1 VTPVL
6 LAALSAAIWGVAD
19 FSGGKASRRV
29 DPVAV
34 TVVSQVIGLPVLA
47 VGLLVVPGQPTASAL
62 AWGVAAGVAGL
73 GGIVLLYRALASGAM
88 AVVAPVTAV
97 TAAVVPM
104 GVGLLADHR
113 PGALALA
120 GAGLAVVAIGLIS
133 LGPGGRSVGVRPALV
148 GSALLAGALFGL
160 FFSALGQVTEGAGMW
175 PLLAVRLSSIALG
188 AALML
193 RARIGARLPRSVL
206 PWVAAAGALDA
217 LANALY
223 IGAAARGHLTIV
235 AAVASLYPASTVL
248 LALLVDRERLR
259 LVQLAGLG
267 IAATALVLATS

>member
-1 VTPVL
+1 VVTPVL
-6 LAALSAAIWGVAD
+6 LAALSAAVWGVAD

-47 VGLLVVPGQPTASAL
+47 VGLLVVPGRPTPSAL
-62 AWGVAAGVAGL
+62 GWGVAAGVAGL
-73 GGIVLLYRALASGAM
+73 GGIVLLYRALAAGAM
-88 AVVAPVTAV
+88 AVVAPITAV

-104 GVGLLADHR
+104 GVGLLADR
-113 PGALALA
+113 SPGSLALA

-133 LGPGGRSVGVRPALV
+133 LGPSGSSAVRPALV
-148 GSALLAGALFGL
+148 GSALLAGTLFGL

-175 PLLAVRLSSIALG
+175 PLLTVRLSSIALG

-193 RARIGARLPRSVL
+193 RARIGARLPRPVL

-223 IGAAARGHLTIV
+223 VGAAARGHLSIV
-235 AAVASLYPASTVL
+235 AAITSLYPASTVL

-259 LVQLAGLG
+259 LVQIAGLG